1 MFPPDL
7 HCDFKTQYNH
17 YGQSVKHFYHLCD
30 LIVENIDMTFWER
43 LDSEVEK
50 NSSRKEIAIKAG
62 IAANTISMW
71 GARRNFPTADVAV
84 KIAESL
90 GVSVEYLVSGKDASG
105 LPVRVLGIARNL
117 ATLSDE
123 DLDDIEALVA
133 AKVARRKAGEA
144 NVSRSG

>member
-1 MFPPDL
+1 
-7 HCDFKTQYNH
+7 
-17 YGQSVKHFYHLCD
+17 
-30 LIVENIDMTFWER
+30 
-43 LDSEVEK
+43 
-50 NSSRKEIAIKAG
+50 
-62 IAANTISMW
+62 MW